1 MLKRKLYSQLAS
13 WKASKKRKAFCIIG
27 ARQIGKTTLVR
38 EFARNNYE
46 YFAEINF
53 ITDSKASD
61 IFQQTFDAETIITNL
76 TAYLRQPLEA
86 GKSLIFFDE
95 IQKCP
100 QVRTAIKFLVE
111 DGRFDYVESGSLLG
125 VNFQDVPSFPVGF
138 EEIHEMYPMDFE
150 EFAAANGVQQE
161 TFSYLYDCYCNR
173 KPMSESVHNTMK
185 KLFYTYIVVGG
196 MPEAVQIFVDT
207 HDIGKVINY
216 QNTILSQYR
225 LDIAQYA
232 GNDDKI
238 KIKAIFDSIPS
249 QLDDKN
255 RRFIV
260 SSLTPSARLNRYENS
275 FKWLTDAGVALDP
288 MTGGAIVDDN
298 FETSAAGLFA
308 CGNALHIH
316 DLVDF
321 VSDEGDHAGASA
333 ARRALRRSVTP
344 HATPP
349 AATSREGSAPTRAG
363 AGVRYIVPQ
372 YVHPQTSRV
381 TLRFRTSASFENA
394 SIVIE
399 KRLANG
405 EIELVKRRRVLVA
418 VPAEMQSVALA
429 GDAFA
434 GAKEI
439 LVRIEPK
446 EAEKANGEAKS
457 GGFDGAENA
466 PKVGGAAKAS
476 GAAESGVAAKIAPV
490 SAQGEEASHE

>member
-1 MLKRKLYSQLAS
+1 MSRTLCVLDRAYSPTTQPSALRGRFFRILLQYIQGGAERNVKKKTLFTIS
-13 WKASKKRKAFCIIG
+13 VLESFKKRKAFCIIG

-86 GKSLIFFDE
+86 GKTLIFFDE

-173 KPMSESVHNTMK
+173 KPVSESVHNTMK

-238 KIKAIFDSIPS
+238 KSKAIFDSIPS

-275 FKWLTDAGVALDP
+275 FKWLTDAGVAL
-288 MTGGAIVDDN
+288 
-298 FETSAAGLFA
+298 A
-308 CGNALHIH
+308 CYN
-316 DLVDF
+316 VN
-321 VSDEGDHAGASA
+321 
-333 ARRALRRSVTP
+333 
-344 HATPP
+344 
-349 AATSREGSAPTRAG
+349 
-363 AGVRYIVPQ
+363 VPQ
-372 YVHPQTSRV
+372 PALKLNEKHSLFKLYMNDTG
-381 TLRFRTSASFENA
+381 LLCAACMENIQFDILNGNVGLNLG
-394 SIVIE
+394 SILENVI
-399 KRLANG
+399 AQQ
-405 EIELVKRRRVLVA
+405 
-418 VPAEMQSVALA
+418 M
-429 GDAFA
+429 
-434 GAKEI
+434 
-439 LVRIEPK
+439 
-446 EAEKANGEAKS
+446 KANGFSLYYFDSKKYGELDFVIQNGLQIDLIEVKS
-457 GGFDGAENA
+457 GKDYRKHPALGKVLSVDNWKFKNAYVLCQGNIEERNGILYLPWYLSIFLKPAQIPENMIYELDL
-466 PKVGGAAKAS
+466 S
-476 GAAESGVAAKIAPV
+476 GLRV
-490 SAQGEEASHE
+490 